1 MNLKELH
8 RHCNIFLSSEKKS
21 PVTKV
26 TETAS
31 LVRKLLVERQDNPI
45 KEGVPLNQVNPYG
58 TDTDFVEVLTDLAN
72 QIRIIIQHSAWGQ
85 EEPLSAEQALQKYI
99 ELSDIQWQQIEA
111 FINHDRD
118 FNWNYLNLVDT
129 NLRFNILKN
138 KKDFGL
144 SPQHFRLFAIIHF
157 YISQF
162 KIYDLKNL
170 DINQIKKIYKQEDQI
185 PRSIQK
191 SIREIG
197 KIISQS

>member
-21 PVTKV
+21 PVIKV

-45 KEGVPLNQVNPYG
+45 KEGVPIDQVNPYG

-129 NLRFNILKN
+129 NLRFNIL
-138 KKDFGL
+138 
-144 SPQHFRLFAIIHF
+144 
-157 YISQF
+157 
-162 KIYDLKNL
+162 
-170 DINQIKKIYKQEDQI
+170 
-185 PRSIQK
+185 
-191 SIREIG
+191 
-197 KIISQS
+197 